1 MFYSVTFITLA
12 SACMTFHFNMNM
24 FNLKHMFKSYELSM
38 TTVISLIIT
47 GVVCMK
53 IIIRDLQLIFSK
65 GFYLL
70 RNQLLFELPEITLQI
85 SNCFA
90 HPCPFYFSSNS

>member
-65 GFYLL
+65 GF
-70 RNQLLFELPEITLQI
+70 
-85 SNCFA
+85 
-90 HPCPFYFSSNS
+90 